1 MDKLEEEIIGR
12 IKEMMDRRKV
22 NQSELAKEL
31 GVHQYDVSRMLN
43 GKPFPSISQ
52 LKLIANYLD
61 CDMYYLIGVQEETHR
76 ELTPEARKV
85 ALQYIAA
92 NETIKTIVDRILDTD
107 KLVI

>member
-1 MDKLEEEIIGR
+1 MDKLEEEIVSR
-12 IKEMMDRRKV
+12 IKEMMVRRGV

-61 CDMYYLIGVQEETHR
+61 SDLYYLIGIQEESHR
-76 ELTPEARKV
+76 ELTPSARKV
-85 ALQYIAA
+85 ALQYITAP
-92 NETIKTIVDRILDTD
+92 EPIKVVVDRILETD
-107 KLVI
+107 KLI

>member
-1 MDKLEEEIIGR
+1 MDKLEEEIVSR
-12 IKEMMDRRKV
+12 IKEMMDRRGV

-61 CDMYYLIGVQEETHR
+61 SDLYYLIGIQEESHR
-76 ELTPEARKV
+76 ELTPSARKV
-85 ALQYIAA
+85 ALQYITAP
-92 NETIKTIVDRILDTD
+92 EPIKVVVDRILETD
-107 KLVI
+107 KLI